1 MRSKF
6 ATVKTADIFI
16 MKLLTSTLTL
26 CMTAAIVATT
36 PLLQSCFKSSA
47 ANREYSPDGALSVDV
62 GIKDGRL
69 YYTVARKGE
78 AVVDTS
84 FLALNAKEANFGVNT
99 KIKDIKHSSFDETWT
114 QPWGEEKNV
123 RNNYNEMRL
132 LLSEESDDKHE
143 YSVVFRIFDDG
154 IGFRYEIPEQP
165 KLKDITIMDEKTEF
179 AIAGDGVAWSIPW
192 DHEYYEHLYSTSPI
206 SRLDT
211 VCSPLTLKIK
221 DNLYLAIH
229 EANLTEYASMNLT
242 PDSGSTRLH
251 TMLTPLSTGEKVIT
265 TTPMQSPWRTVIV
278 AETPGDLILSRL
290 MLNLNEPCKIADTS
304 FCKPGRYIGIWWG
317 MHMKDWT
324 WEQGPQHGAT
334 TENTKRY
341 IDFAADNGYDGVL
354 VEGWN
359 KGWDGDWS
367 ANGDRFSFT
376 EAYPDFD
383 IREITDYASQKG
395 VKLIG
400 HHETGGAANNYEK
413 QMDDAFAL
421 YENVGVNCVKT
432 GYVNKL
438 LDGKELH
445 GSQYGVRHYRKVIE
459 NAAKHHIA
467 IVNHEPVMPT
477 GLQRTYP
484 NLMSQEGM
492 RGQEYD
498 AWSPDGGNPPE
509 HTCILPFTRGLAG
522 PMDFT
527 PGTFNFNN
535 KAVPG
540 THPNTTVAKQLALAV
555 VIYSPLVMSS
565 DQIENYD
572 GRPEFEFIKTCPT
585 NWDMTVIP
593 EAKIGEYVT
602 IVRKERDADNWY
614 IGSIT
619 NATAHDTELDC
630 SFLPK
635 DRKYKAKI
643 FADGEGADYRSNPYP
658 VAIYEQAIDS
668 DSKIPLHLAPGGGA
682 ALIIKRI

>member
-1 MRSKF
+1 
-6 ATVKTADIFI
+6 
-16 MKLLTSTLTL
+16 MKKLTTTLSICL
-26 CMTAAIVATT
+26 TAALAATT

-47 ANREYSPDGALSVDV
+47 ANREVYPDGALSVDV
-62 GIKDGRL
+62 GVKDGRL
-69 YYTVARKGE
+69 FYTVARKGE

-84 FLALNAKEANFGVNT
+84 YLAIDAKEAKFGANT
-99 KIKDIKHSSFDETWT
+99 RIKDIAHSSFDETWT
-114 QPWGEEKNV
+114 QPWGEEKDV

-132 LLSEESDDKHE
+132 TLAEESE
-143 YSVVFRIFDDG
+143 TPAEFAVVFRIFDDG
-154 IGFRYEIPEQP
+154 IGFRYEIPEQAN
-165 KLKDITIMDEKTEF
+165 LGHLTIMDENTEF
-179 AIAGDGVAWSIPW
+179 AIADDGVAWSIPW
-192 DHEYYEHLYSTSPI
+192 NHEYYEHLYGTSPI

-211 VCSPLTLKIK
+211 VCSPLTMKIK

-229 EANLTEYASMNLT
+229 EANLTDYASMNLT
-242 PDSGSTRLH
+242 PQPGSTRLR

-265 TTPMQSPWRTVIV
+265 TAPMQSPWRTVII
-278 AETPGDLILSRL
+278 ADNPGDLMLSRL

-324 WEQGPQHGAT
+324 WEQGPKHGAT

-341 IDFAADNGYDGVL
+341 IDFAAENGYDGVL

-359 KGWDGDWS
+359 LGWDGDWS
-367 ANGDRFSFT
+367 ANGDKFSFT

-383 IREITDYASQKG
+383 LKEITDYARRKG

-400 HHETGGAANNYEK
+400 HHETGGAAKNYEK
-413 QMDDAFAL
+413 QMEDAFAL
-421 YENVGVNCVKT
+421 YENLGVNCVKT
-432 GYVNKL
+432 GYVNLL

-459 NAAKHHIA
+459 DAARHHIA

-527 PGTFNFNN
+527 PGTFNFTN

-540 THPNTTVAKQLALAV
+540 TRPNTTVAKQLALAV
-555 VIYSPLVMSS
+555 VIYSPVVMSS
-565 DQIENYD
+565 DQIQNYN
-572 GRPEFEFIKTCPT
+572 GRPEFEFLKTCPT
-585 NWDMTVIP
+585 NWDKTVIP

-602 IVRKERDADNWY
+602 IARKERDADNWY
-614 IGSIT
+614 VGAIT
-619 NATAHDTELDC
+619 NASAHNSELDC
-630 SFLPK
+630 SFLPEGQK
-635 DRKYKAKI
+635 FKAKV
-643 FADGEGADYRSNPYP
+643 FADGEGADYRTNPYP
-658 VAIYEQAIDS
+658 VAIYEQVIDS
-668 DSKIPLHLAPGGGA
+668 SSRIPLHLAPGGGA
-682 ALIIKRI
+682 ALIIKKI

>member
-1 MRSKF
+1 
-6 ATVKTADIFI
+6 
-16 MKLLTSTLTL
+16 MKKLTTTLSICL
-26 CMTAAIVATT
+26 TAALAATT

-47 ANREYSPDGALSVDV
+47 ANREVSPDGALSVDV
-62 GIKDGRL
+62 GVKDGRL
-69 YYTVARKGE
+69 FYTVARKGE

-84 FLALNAKEANFGVNT
+84 YLAIDAKEAKFGANT
-99 KIKDIKHSSFDETWT
+99 RIKDIAHSSFDETWT
-114 QPWGEEKNV
+114 QPWGEEKDV

-132 LLSEESDDKHE
+132 TLAEESE
-143 YSVVFRIFDDG
+143 TPAEFAVVFRIFDDG
-154 IGFRYEIPEQP
+154 IGFRYEIPEQAN
-165 KLKDITIMDEKTEF
+165 LGHLTIMDENTEF
-179 AIAGDGVAWSIPW
+179 AIADDGVAWSIPW
-192 DHEYYEHLYSTSPI
+192 NHEYYEHLYGTSPI

-211 VCSPLTLKIK
+211 VCSPLTMKIK

-229 EANLTEYASMNLT
+229 EANLTDYASMNLT
-242 PDSGSTRLH
+242 PQPGSTRLR

-265 TTPMQSPWRTVIV
+265 TAPMQSPWRTVII
-278 AETPGDLILSRL
+278 ADNPGDLMLSRL

-324 WEQGPQHGAT
+324 WEQGPKHGAT

-341 IDFAADNGYDGVL
+341 IDFAAENGYDGVH

-359 KGWDGDWS
+359 LGWDGDWS
-367 ANGDRFSFT
+367 ANGDKFSFT

-383 IREITDYASQKG
+383 LKEITDYARRKG

-400 HHETGGAANNYEK
+400 HHETGGAAKNYEK
-413 QMDDAFAL
+413 QMEDAFAL
-421 YENVGVNCVKT
+421 YENLGVNCVKT
-432 GYVNKL
+432 GYVNLL

-459 NAAKHHIA
+459 DAARHHIA

-527 PGTFNFNN
+527 PGTFNFTN

-540 THPNTTVAKQLALAV
+540 TRPNTTVAKQLALAV
-555 VIYSPLVMSS
+555 VIYSPVVMSS
-565 DQIENYD
+565 DQIQNYN
-572 GRPEFEFIKTCPT
+572 GRPEFEFLKTCPT
-585 NWDMTVIP
+585 NWDKTVIP

-602 IVRKERDADNWY
+602 IARKERDADNWY
-614 IGSIT
+614 VGAIT
-619 NATAHDTELDC
+619 NASAHNSELDC
-630 SFLPK
+630 SFLPEGQK
-635 DRKYKAKI
+635 FKAKV
-643 FADGEGADYRSNPYP
+643 FADGEGADYRTNPYP
-658 VAIYEQAIDS
+658 VAIYEQVIDS
-668 DSKIPLHLAPGGGA
+668 SSRIPLHLAPGGGA
-682 ALIIKRI
+682 ALIIKKI